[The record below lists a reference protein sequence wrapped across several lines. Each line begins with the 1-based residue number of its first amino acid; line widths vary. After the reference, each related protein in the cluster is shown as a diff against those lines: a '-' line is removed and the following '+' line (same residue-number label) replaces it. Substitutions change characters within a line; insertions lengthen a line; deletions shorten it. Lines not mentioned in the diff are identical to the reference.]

1 MWKTA
6 MITQV
11 SFYEA
16 LRKGSMKSV
25 WIGVDGEDALDY
37 LFERGSY
44 TNGHPD
50 IDLIILDLR
59 MPKCDGLEVLR
70 QIKTTE
76 KLKMLPVV
84 ILTTSDAELDRSKAY
99 KYNANSYLVKPID
112 YDTIVHL
119 SETLKLYWFTYN
131 RSERAKPFS

>member
-1 MWKTA
+1 
-6 MITQV
+6 
-11 SFYEA
+11 
-16 LRKGSMKSV
+16 MKSV

>member
-1 MWKTA
+1 

>member
-1 MWKTA
+1 

-37 LFERGSY
+37 LFERGSF